1 MRPEHW
7 LYTIPLRLR
16 SLFCWAQA
24 DQELDDELR
33 DHLERKTEEYL
44 AKGMAPEEARR
55 RARLE
60 LGGIEQTKEK
70 CRSARG
76 VNLVENFVQDLRY
89 AFRTLRK
96 APRFALT
103 AVLTLAVGIGATTVV
118 FSVIYDGLLRP
129 FPYKDASRLS
139 TFSIHDL
146 RDANSQEAGRGDR
159 GGFTSAELLAFQ
171 EQSRAFED
179 IMGFMSKEMPLSNGR
194 ATMQV
199 RAAFVT
205 PNTFQFLGVNP
216 LLGRTIV
223 PEDAKS
229 DQSPVF
235 AMNYRLWQQHF
246 NADPKIVGTSF
257 GIDGVS
263 RILVAIMPPRFQL
276 SPEGSSDIWIPT
288 TPSPG
293 DSGISMNAAEPMR
306 LWWPLGR
313 IRPGLNPRAESA
325 DLNLIAH
332 RLAKSFPNLS
342 PGTRQW
348 RPAYPLQFTMV
359 TRPYT
364 DVVVGNFKDTLY
376 TLGAAVAMLLLIT
389 CTNVVNLLLARG
401 TTREKEVAIRASIGA
416 SRGRL
421 VRQLLLESLVLAAAG
436 ALASCLFAYWG
447 LKGLLL
453 VLPSGVLPAEAAMSL
468 NSAVLLF
475 ALGVAVFTALLC
487 GFVAAIRGLRGDLRS
502 RLAGSGKGASGD
514 VRGGKLRAGLVI
526 TEVALSILLLVG
538 AGLMTRTLFALTHVN
553 IGFNPSHILVTHV
566 SFPGDVSRTANE
578 KRRFFEEVLQRVTT
592 SPGVIAASTTASLPP
607 YGGPGSDVE
616 LAGGSNSDQSRVL
629 LDLCSGGLFHTLG
642 IHLLRGRLL
651 SEAEIASAQRL
662 AVVDETFA
670 RSFFGNRDPVG
681 QKIRFKVFDMIP
693 DAPHNTYFEI
703 LGVVSSVKNRGL
715 RDSSAPQAYLPYTTF
730 GTSYENILVRTSGDP
745 LLVAKTVH
753 EAIQSAD
760 RSVSLTDT
768 SSLETYLQRFDYASP
783 EFGVATFGAF
793 AGIGLLLATVGIFG
807 LMAYTVSIQT
817 HEIGVRL
824 ALGAQQSNIV
834 RMFLAKGIQLNTA
847 GILIGLFASY
857 YLMRFIAGQ
866 IWGVSSTDLLTFVA
880 VLIIVAFVGL
890 LACLVPAYRAA
901 RVDPMVA
908 LRYE

>member
-7 LYTIPLRLR
+7 LYTIHLRLR
-16 SLFCWAQA
+16 SLFRRAQA

-33 DHLERKTEEYL
+33 DHLERKTAEYV
-44 AKGMAPEEARR
+44 ANGITQEEAHR

-60 LGGIEQTKEK
+60 LGGLEKVKEE
-70 CRSARG
+70 CRDTRG
-76 VNLVENFVQDLRY
+76 VNLVESFVQDLRY

-103 AVLTLAVGIGATTVV
+103 AVFTLAVGIGATTVV
-118 FSVIYDGLLRP
+118 FSVIYNGLLRP
-129 FPYKDASRLS
+129 FPYKDASRLT

-179 IMGFMSKEMPLSNGR
+179 IIGFMSKEMPLSDGR
-194 ATMQV
+194 ATLQV
-199 RAAFVT
+199 HAAFVT
-205 PNTFQFLGVNP
+205 PNAFQFLGVNP
-216 LLGRTIV
+216 LLGRTII
-223 PEDAKS
+223 PEDAKTN
-229 DQSPVF
+229 QSPVF

-257 GIDGVS
+257 GVGGVS
-263 RILVAIMPPRFQL
+263 RILVAIMPPRFQIN
-276 SPEGSSDIWIPT
+276 PEGSDIWILT
-288 TPSPG
+288 KPSPS
-293 DSGISMNAAEPMR
+293 DSGISMNAAEPMH

-313 IRPGLNPRAESA
+313 IKPGLNPQAESA

-332 RLAKSFPNLS
+332 RLASSFPN
-342 PGTRQW
+342 R
-348 RPAYPLQFTMV
+348 YPPQFTVVM
-359 TRPYT
+359 RPFA

-376 TLGAAVAMLLLIT
+376 ALGAAVAILLLIT

-421 VRQLLLESLVLAAAG
+421 IQQLLLESFVLAATG

-502 RLAGSGKGASGD
+502 RLAGSGRGASGD
-514 VRGGKLRAGLVI
+514 LRAGKLREGLVI
-526 TEVALSILLLVG
+526 AEVALCIVLLIG
-538 AGLMTRTLFALTHVN
+538 AGLMTRTLLALTHVN
-553 IGFNPSHILVTHV
+553 IGFNPSNILVTHV
-566 SFPGDVSRTANE
+566 SFPGDLSRTVNE
-578 KRRFFEEVLQRVTT
+578 KRRFFEEVLRRVTS

-616 LAGGSNSDQSRVL
+616 LAGGSNSEQSRVG

-662 AVVDETFA
+662 VVVDETFA
-670 RSFFGNRDPVG
+670 HGFFGNRDPVG
-681 QKIRFKVFDMIP
+681 QKIKFKVFDMIP
-693 DAPHNTYFEI
+693 DAPRNTYFEI

-715 RDSSAPQAYLPYTTF
+715 RDSPAPQAYLPYTTF
-730 GTSYENILVRTSGDP
+730 GTPYENILVRTAGDP
-745 LLVAKTVH
+745 LLVAKSVH
-753 EAIQSAD
+753 EAIQSVD
-760 RSVSLTDT
+760 RGVSLTDT
-768 SSLETYLQRFDYASP
+768 SSLETYLQQFDYASP

-793 AGIGLLLATVGIFG
+793 SGIGLLLASVGIFG
-807 LMAYTVSIQT
+807 LMAYSVSIQT
-817 HEIGVRL
+817 HEVGVRL
-824 ALGAQQSNIV
+824 ALGAQQSSIV
-834 RMFLAKGIQLNTA
+834 RMFLTKGMQLNAA
-847 GILIGLFASY
+847 GILIGFLASY
-857 YLMRFIAGQ
+857 YLTRFISSQ
-866 IWGVSSTDLLTFVA
+866 IWGISSTDLFTFIA
-880 VLIIVAFVGL
+880 VLIVVIVAGVS
-890 LACLVPAYRAA
+890 ACLAPAYRAA

>member
-16 SLFCWAQA
+16 SLFRCVQA
-24 DQELDDELR
+24 DQELEDELR
-33 DHLERKTEEYL
+33 DHLERRTEEYV
-44 AKGMAPEEARR
+44 AQGMTQEEAHCH
-55 RARLE
+55 ARLD
-60 LGGIEQTKEK
+60 LGGVEKVKEE
-70 CRSARG
+70 CRDARR
-76 VNLVENFVQDLRY
+76 VNLVEGFVQDLRY

-103 AVLTLAVGIGATTVV
+103 AVFTLAVGIGATTVV
-118 FSVIYDGLLRP
+118 FTVIYNGLLRP
-129 FPYKDASRLS
+129 FPYKDASRLT

-171 EQSRAFED
+171 EQSRGFED
-179 IMGFMSKEMPLSNGR
+179 IIGFMSKEMPLGNGR
-194 ATMQV
+194 ATLQI

-205 PNTFQFLGVNP
+205 TNTFQFLGVNP
-216 LLGRTIV
+216 LLGRTII
-223 PEDAKS
+223 PDDAKT

-235 AMNYRLWQQHF
+235 AMNYRLWQEHF

-257 GIDGVS
+257 GVGGVS
-263 RILVAIMPPRFQL
+263 RILVAIMPPRFQIN
-276 SPEGSSDIWIPT
+276 PEGSDIWIPT
-288 TPSPG
+288 KPSPS
-293 DSGISMNAAEPMR
+293 DTGISMNAAEPMH

-313 IRPGLNPRAESA
+313 IRPGLNPQAESA
-325 DLNLIAH
+325 DLNLIAQH
-332 RLAKSFPNLS
+332 LAKSYPNL
-342 PGTRQW
+342 
-348 RPAYPLQFTMV
+348 YPPQFTMV
-359 TRPYT
+359 TRPFA
-364 DVVVGNFKDTLY
+364 DVVVGNFIDTLY
-376 TLGAAVAMLLLIT
+376 ALGAAVAMLLLIT
-389 CTNVVNLLLARG
+389 CTNFVNLLLARG

-421 VRQLLLESLVLAAAG
+421 IRQLLLESFVLAAMG

-468 NSAVLLF
+468 NSTVLLF
-475 ALGVAVFTALLC
+475 ALGVAIFTALLC
-487 GFVAAIRGLRGDLRS
+487 GFVSALRGLRGDLRS
-502 RLAGSGKGASGD
+502 RLTGSGKGVSGD
-514 VRGGKLRAGLVI
+514 LSGGKLRAGLVI
-526 TEVALSILLLVG
+526 TEVALSIVLLVG

-553 IGFNPSHILVTHV
+553 IGFNPSNILVTQAF
-566 SFPGDVSRTANE
+566 FPGGISRATSQ
-578 KRRFFEEVLQRVTT
+578 KKLFFEQVLERVTLL
-592 SPGVIAASTTASLPP
+592 PGVIAATTTASLPP

-616 LAGGSNSDQSRVL
+616 IPRNSNSGQSKVL
-629 LDLCSGGLFHTLG
+629 LDLCSDGFFRTVG
-642 IHLLRGRLL
+642 IQLLRGRLL
-651 SEAEIASAQRL
+651 SEDEIGSAQRL
-662 AVVDETFA
+662 VVVDEALA
-670 RSFFGNRDPVG
+670 RRFFGNGDPIG
-681 QKIRFKVFDMIP
+681 HKIKFRVFDFIP

-703 LGVVSSVKNRGL
+703 IGVVSSIKNRGL
-715 RDSSAPQAYLPYTTF
+715 RDSPAPQAYLPYTTF
-730 GTSYENILVRTSGDP
+730 GTPDGNLLVRTSGDP
-745 LLVAKTVH
+745 LLMGKAIH
-753 EAIQSAD
+753 EAIQTVD
-760 RSVSLTDT
+760 PNVSLSDT

-793 AGIGLLLATVGIFG
+793 AGIGLLLAGVGIFG

-824 ALGAQQSNIV
+824 ALGAQQSNIA
-834 RMFLAKGIQLNTA
+834 RMFLSKGMRLNAA
-847 GILIGLFASY
+847 GIFIGLFASY

-866 IWGVSSTDLLTFVA
+866 IWGVSSTDLFTFVA